1 MGKRRVFTKE
11 FKEEA
16 CKLVIEEK
24 QKISETA
31 RDLGIGQ
38 GMLGQWVKASRHAN
52 SNPEADS
59 ERQRVKELES
69 ECRRLKMERDIL
81 KKAIAYFSEVP
92 R

>member
-38 GMLGQWVKASRHAN
+38 GMLGQWVKALGMPVRIQKQIMSGR
-52 SNPEADS
+52 E
-59 ERQRVKELES
+59 
-69 ECRRLKMERDIL
+69 
-81 KKAIAYFSEVP
+81 
-92 R
+92 

>member
-1 MGKRRVFTKE
+1 MGKRRVFAKE

-38 GMLGQWVKASRHAN
+38 GMLGQWVKASRYAS

-59 ERQRVKELES
+59 ERQRVLGCNPIEYICICIRFRNL
-69 ECRRLKMERDIL
+69 RI
-81 KKAIAYFSEVP
+81 
-92 R
+92 